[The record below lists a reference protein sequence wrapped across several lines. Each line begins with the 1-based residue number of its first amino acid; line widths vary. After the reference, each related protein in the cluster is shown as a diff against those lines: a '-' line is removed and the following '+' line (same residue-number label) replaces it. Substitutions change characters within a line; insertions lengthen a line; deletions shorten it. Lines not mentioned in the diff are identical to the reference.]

1 VAATSDRH
9 RRTQCTGSP
18 QAIPFKNHL
27 AKQLWQQDESALA
40 QGDAPPHLGSA
51 SRLFFWLAGRPGFR
65 SRISYSDADY
75 FNLSA
80 KDTAVAKADHA
91 MSTSVRERLSR
102 MRAMSVPRAKTITTY
117 LYPVGDDFRTV
128 VEVDHFSPAV
138 S

>member
-1 VAATSDRH
+1 VYRVTAGDPLQEPSRQATE
-9 RRTQCTGSP
+9 
-18 QAIPFKNHL
+18 
-27 AKQLWQQDESALA
+27 QQDESALE
-40 QGDAPPHLGSA
+40 QGDAPPHLSSA

-117 LYPVGDDFRTV
+117 FYPVGDDFRTV
-128 VEVDHFSPAV
+128 VEEWIIFLQPYLDSR
-138 S
+138 